1 MSKEFITWNDLYKL
15 NIDSIDEQHKN
26 LVDIINKLYNAFT
39 DGKAHEITGE
49 ILDEMLKYTDYHF
62 KTEEELFDKYDYPKS
77 GEHKVIHNDFF
88 EKTNYYKAKYE
99 EGEEN
104 IHYDL
109 MKYLKD
115 WLIGHIQGEDVK
127 YVDFFKES
135 GIEI

>member
-1 MSKEFITWNDLYKL
+1 
-15 NIDSIDEQHKN
+15 
-26 LVDIINKLYNAFT
+26 
-39 DGKAHEITGE
+39 
-49 ILDEMLKYTDYHF
+49 MLKYTDYHF

-115 WLIGHIQGEDVK
+115 WLLAHIQGEDVK
-127 YVDFFKES
+127 YVDFFKEN